1 MPQSPLT
8 QEQLDHFRQLLHDE
22 EMSLTAEQDRLM
34 EEVRGYAQEGEQRD
48 DYGEDNADRATDM
61 FEREK
66 NITLTETMTTRLEQ
80 VRHALKRMDEGVY
93 GLDEETGEVIP
104 VERLEVM
111 PSATT
116 TVRTASHQRE
126 QS

>member
-1 MPQSPLT
+1 MELPLT
-8 QEQLDHFRQLLHDE
+8 TEQLAHFRQLLLDE
-22 EMSLTAEQDRLM
+22 EQELMAEYDRLM
-34 EEVRGYAQEGEQRD
+34 EAVRAYTQGSDQND
-48 DYGEDNADRATDM
+48 DYGEDDADRGTDM

-66 NITLTETMTTRLEQ
+66 NITLADTMALRLEQ

-104 VERLEVM
+104 VERLEAM

-116 TVRTASHQRE
+116 TVRTASRQRGR
-126 QS
+126 S